1 MSKIVRLVTAALTTV
16 ALSGTAM
23 LVVSA
28 VSGMATPVGIGWD

>member
-1 MSKIVRLVTAALTTV
+1 MSEIVRLITAASATV

-28 VSGMATPVGIGWD
+28 VSGAVAPVGIGWD